1 MMTSRNEEAFTHRL
15 LTRVRA
21 VLSTVDTSCYIL
33 RNNDT
38 NAASYI
44 YKVRVSTSL
53 VEERRN
59 KGKLYSVSKK
69 PDPYALT

>member
-1 MMTSRNEEAFTHRL
+1 L
-15 LTRVRA
+15 LYTI
-21 VLSTVDTSCYIL
+21 YI